1 MAIRFL
7 MIALSAGQEKYRALA
22 PMYYRGSQACVVVY
36 DVTSSASYKS
46 VSMWIRELLS
56 HAPSNAVLAIAANK
70 CDLASKFTV
79 PVRDAKMLADK
90 YGAIFFETSAKN
102 SMNVN
107 QLFLAVGSKIKFNEL
122 PTNSRSE
129 DKITLESTDEGQNT
143 SQSTNEKRSKC
154 C

>member
-1 MAIRFL
+1 
-7 MIALSAGQEKYRALA
+7 
-22 PMYYRGSQACVVVY
+22 MYYRGSQACVVVY

-46 VSMWIRELLS
+46 VTSWIRELIA
-56 HAPSNAVLAIAANK
+56 HAPSDAILAIAANK
-70 CDLASKFTV
+70 IDLASKFTV

-107 QLFLAVGSKIKFNEL
+107 PLFLAVANRIKFNEVSHAK
-122 PTNSRSE
+122 NQ
-129 DKITLESTDEGQNT
+129 DKITLNEANEPPNDTDSTQV
-143 SQSTNEKRSKC
+143 KRSKC

>member
-1 MAIRFL
+1 
-7 MIALSAGQEKYRALA
+7 
-22 PMYYRGSQACVVVY
+22 MYYRGSQACIVVY

-46 VSMWIRELLS
+46 VSMWIRELLA
-56 HAPSNAVLAIAANK
+56 HAPSNSILAIAANK

-107 QLFLAVGSKIKFNEL
+107 QLFLAIASKIKFNEL
-122 PTNSRSE
+122 SSNTRND
-129 DKITLESTDEGQNT
+129 DKITLETDGEEQIN
-143 SQSTNEKRSKC
+143 SQATNEKRSKC